1 MMHHRCFVH
10 RWPRGRLEEAIIVSY
25 TSCRSS
31 VRRSFSWSSMDA
43 RTPSVGL
50 SSMQMTKPPVR
61 HFKTGQRYRWRLS
74 YSRLSRPLARVKHEL
89 LVGKLTF
96 VMRATWP
103 RIADNDWRCPL
114 CRTVRVKYFLTV
126 EITRRRFA
134 GRWLSGRSDNIPKAL
149 SDFAKLTVISSLE
162 NRNYRRIRKLTWWWH
177 TC

>member
-1 MMHHRCFVH
+1 MHHRCFVH
-10 RWPRGRLEEAIIVSY
+10 RWPRGRLQEAIIVSY

-31 VRRSFSWSSMDA
+31 VCRSFSWSSMDA

-89 LVGKLTF
+89 LVGGLTF

-126 EITRRRFA
+126 EITRHSLDGDRPDDRIISEKPCLISQSW
-134 GRWLSGRSDNIPKAL
+134 RLSPVWKI
-149 SDFAKLTVISSLE
+149 VIIDGYES
-162 NRNYRRIRKLTWWWH
+162 
-177 TC
+177 